1 MPHLRLQDA
10 FLCLDCE
17 TIATNP
23 TQCVVCTSKAVH
35 PLASFLNRPGYREVL
50 RDEIMQELIHDPANT
65 AFGMKMSDV
74 YRLVLEHQSK
84 TAPIRFSGETMVELV
99 ERIVPQRLDLV
110 PDMSNGETQL

>member
-35 PLASFLNRPGYREVL
+35 PVAGFLNRTPKDV
-50 RDEIMQELIHDPANT
+50 RDFLLSPQA
-65 AFGMKMSDV
+65 
-74 YRLVLEHQSK
+74 
-84 TAPIRFSGETMVELV
+84 ETLCEMVS
-99 ERIVPQRLDLV
+99 RIDLV